1 MLEEQKGRVTKDQLL
16 IDKVVIKNC
25 KRRKTDLNMAWIDF
39 RKAHNM
45 VRNSWMIKSVELAG
59 AAKNSANLL
68 KETMENWKTILICS
82 NADLGAV
89 KHKPRYLAS

>member
-1 MLEEQKGRVTKDQLL
+1 
-16 IDKVVIKNC
+16 
-25 KRRKTDLNMAWIDF
+25 
-39 RKAHNM
+39 M
-45 VRNSWMIKSVELAG
+45 VLHNSWMIKSVELAG

-89 KHKPRYLAS
+89 KNKPRYLAS

>member
-1 MLEEQKGRVTKDQLL
+1 
-16 IDKVVIKNC
+16 
-25 KRRKTDLNMAWIDF
+25 
-39 RKAHNM
+39 
-45 VRNSWMIKSVELAG
+45 MIKSVELAG

-89 KHKPRYLAS
+89 KNKPRYLASWLIVTITVYSNPPTIKYWLFMDDLKPCVGRQPDIDKLIQTVFTEQMM